1 MRKRNP
7 LRRAAAWLAAV
18 CLTLP
23 LLTSP
28 AGSTG
33 AQSTASSA
41 AAGEVVGYYAG
52 WSSYLGYAPGD
63 VPAEQLTQINYA
75 FAAIDGDTGKLV
87 LDNPTQDKKNF
98 QGLLALIHSCG
109 SCYPWAAG
117 TTPPISLM
125 WLPPPRGGRPLPR
138 AAWISSPPTAWTA
151 STWTGSIPFPAA
163 SRG

>member
-98 QGLLALIHSCG
+98 QGLLALKKRNPQLRIVLSV
-109 SCYPWAAG
+109 
-117 TTPPISLM
+117 
-125 WLPPPRGGRPLPR
+125 GG
-138 AAWISSPPTAWTA
+138 WDYSP
-151 STWTGSIPFPAA
+151 
-163 SRG
+163 